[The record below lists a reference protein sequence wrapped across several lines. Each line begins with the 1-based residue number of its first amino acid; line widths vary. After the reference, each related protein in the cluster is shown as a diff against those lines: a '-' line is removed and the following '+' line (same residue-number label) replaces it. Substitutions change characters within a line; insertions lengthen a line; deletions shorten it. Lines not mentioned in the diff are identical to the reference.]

1 MRRGLK
7 HADHASGPAA
17 ANCAKRPKPGANDNE
32 ILLPLP
38 LASYWWRNSPTT
50 PPKAIS
56 FSTGHAANVPPDWST
71 KKWANR
77 AATLQQG
84 ADVFRL
90 GGSAHLD
97 FYLTGSLRFLSATQ
111 PPFSVL
117 LLFLTGDVLLS
128 ALSSQS
134 GFSWLAEPTSD
145 KKMQKL
151 VSNTM
156 QKLQAPVEVTVKPLP
171 KRKGLFATWNDDGA
185 PLEPAIARAR
195 AHALS
200 A

>member
-111 PPFSVL
+111 PPIFC
-117 LLFLTGDVLLS
+117 
-128 ALSSQS
+128 A
-134 GFSWLAEPTSD
+134 AA
-145 KKMQKL
+145 
-151 VSNTM
+151 VSHG
-156 QKLQAPVEVTVKPLP
+156 
-171 KRKGLFATWNDDGA
+171 RCFAF
-185 PLEPAIARAR
+185 RAFQPIWVFVACR
-195 AHALS
+195 AHERQEDAK
-200 A
+200 ARK